1 MTTTQAVKPTQ
12 SHPAPKPVEPVE
24 SPKTVGQVGQVDAKP
39 VPSLLAAAE
48 VVTEL
53 PKVLRGVTPEVA
65 EAAQHVVNRAPIQ
78 FALPDSDANRKTVS
92 AIRRVVRSG
101 GHQFRSRLIYG
112 KIYFWVTV

>member
-12 SHPAPKPVEPVE
+12 SHSAPKPVEPVE
-24 SPKTVGQVGQVDAKP
+24 SPKTVGQVDAKP

-65 EAAQHVVNRAPIQ
+65 EAAQHVVNRAPTQ